1 MRPEVHR
8 LLPQMVYDSLVR
20 ASAAA
25 PPARRKGGAASLAR
39 WPRCPCRA
47 DLAGVLPTGILSLNQ
62 MSGARL
68 RCPDLHGGQIMT
80 SSFDIPA
87 MGFGTFDRRGEA
99 GITAIG
105 YALEL
110 GYRHLDTAQSY
121 ETEAECGEALRRSG
135 LKRSDVFLTTK
146 VSGPNSVAGQLLP
159 SLEESAANLGVG
171 AIDLTLIHWPVTSA
185 GRLDMRAYLTE
196 LAEAQARGL
205 TRLIGVSNFTIA
217 DLEEAKTGL
226 GPGVLANHQFERHP
240 FLQNQKLVNYCQY
253 NGISVTCY
261 LLPAAGAWPLRRRPG
276 DRADRC
282 SPRRHAAP
290 DRARLLAEPGSH
302 RHPDLVQARAD
313 QGKFRGQGHRP
324 VGR

>member
-1 MRPEVHR
+1 
-8 LLPQMVYDSLVR
+8 
-20 ASAAA
+20 
-25 PPARRKGGAASLAR
+25 
-39 WPRCPCRA
+39 
-47 DLAGVLPTGILSLNQ
+47 
-62 MSGARL
+62 
-68 RCPDLHGGQIMT
+68 MT

-99 GITAIG
+99 GIAAIG

-159 SLEESAANLGVG
+159 SLEQSAANLGAG

-217 DLEEAKTGL
+217 DLEEAKTVL

-261 LLPAAGAWPLRRRPG
+261 LPLARG
-276 DRADRC
+276 RC
-282 SPRRHAAP
+282 SGDPVIEPIAARHGATPHQIALAYSLNQGLIVIPTSSKHERIRENFEAKDIVLSADELAAIAGC
-290 DRARLLAEPGSH
+290 DKAERQINPSWG
-302 RHPDLVQARAD
+302 PAWD
-313 QGKFRGQGHRP
+313 QQP
-324 VGR
+324 A